1 MEERIRRGED
11 AAAACESP
19 MTPDAPP
26 SADVSRGV
34 LCCLVYVVP
43 GVHRHAGVPA
53 AAREGRGGVRVPL
66 PRRCR
71 HHPLD
76 TKAFK
81 YILVVMDRHRQGLVD
96 DGTLPL
102 PHLDWGLT
110 GTRFFLFRR
119 KLGPCLVH
127 SEIQKLFKILRHIKS
142 CGICM
147 KH

>member
-1 MEERIRRGED
+1 IYIPSLVVLLQLQECHLESRNGPARLPRVLVVEERIRRGED

-96 DGTLPL
+96 DGN
-102 PHLDWGLT
+102 WGL
-110 GTRFFLFRR
+110 
-119 KLGPCLVH
+119 V
-127 SEIQKLFKILRHIKS
+127 
-142 CGICM
+142 
-147 KH
+147 